1 MQLYTTHSPFLA
13 LVLPTRLSRGHSE
26 SSSRRILR
34 LRYFVTSQRG
44 FVFILAMHVI
54 NGKIFC
60 CHHKMKPVHVALAIS
75 HILFCGFGDSNQ
87 GSSYFISS
95 FSLGSSRLLGVDEV
109 KGKQE

>member
-1 MQLYTTHSPFLA
+1 MTQSLFLA
-13 LVLPTRLSRGHSE
+13 LVLPTRLSCGHSE
-26 SSSRRILR
+26 STSRRILKQ
-34 LRYFVTSQRG
+34 RYFVASQRG

-54 NGKIFC
+54 NGKILC
-60 CHHKMKPVHVALAIS
+60 CHHKMKTVHMALAIS
-75 HILFCGFGDSNQ
+75 HNLFCGSGDNTQ